1 MDDKSEL
8 KRDLN
13 LIDSTAI
20 VVGSMV
26 GSGIFIVSSDMSR
39 VLGSPGWLLITWLIT
54 GLITVIAALSYGEL
68 ASMMPYAGGQYV
80 YLREA
85 FNKCTGFL
93 YGWTLFTVIQPGTIA
108 AVAVAFAKF
117 TGVIFPI
124 ISSSNW
130 ICKFANLGSCKMGL
144 NTENL
149 LAIISIILLSWNN
162 TRGLNAGKS
171 IQNIFTFTKLIS
183 LVVLILVGISFGR
196 NHEAISLNLQSFWD
210 TSWTKMLSDGKT
222 SMVQLSGLA
231 IYAAVGAAMVG
242 SLFSSDAWNNITF
255 TAGEVINPK
264 KNIPLSLALGVGIV
278 TFLYI
283 LINITYLLV
292 LPLHGDSNG
301 ADIFSRGIQFALQDR
316 VATAVM
322 QQIFGASGAIIMAL
336 LIMISTFGCNNGII
350 LAGARVYY
358 AMAKDKLFFKFAVE
372 TNKNSVP
379 EKALLVQC
387 IWSCVL
393 CLSGAYS
400 DLLDYVMFPVIV
412 FYVLTIYGLFVLRRK
427 MPDIERPYKAF
438 GYPLLPAV
446 YIVFG
451 SLISMD
457 LLIYKPNYTWPGLLI
472 VMLGIPVYFIW
483 KLINKP
489 VNN

>member
-1 MDDKSEL
+1 
-8 KRDLN
+8 
-13 LIDSTAI
+13 
-20 VVGSMV
+20 
-26 GSGIFIVSSDMSR
+26 
-39 VLGSPGWLLITWLIT
+39 
-54 GLITVIAALSYGEL
+54 
-68 ASMMPYAGGQYV
+68 
-80 YLREA
+80 
-85 FNKCTGFL
+85 
-93 YGWTLFTVIQPGTIA
+93 
-108 AVAVAFAKF
+108 
-117 TGVIFPI
+117 
-124 ISSSNW
+124 
-130 ICKFANLGSCKMGL
+130 MGL